1 MFANMTPGPIQSNEM
16 QAADVAS
23 FLKSVQMPTVQHFL
37 NASLEPTRAAIR
49 QTSPERDP
57 QQWVALH
64 LVLGTALRVRAPQ
77 MPLRERTQACVEAM
91 RAFECALAECCER
104 KTARQLRASRIGGIG
119 TNQFS
124 LQTSACSSGPDGVQM
139 VVDASRVSMAE
150 GIGMLESAIRVFQG
164 AAERA
169 DRRTALQEWIV
180 ARSNL
185 GCALTMLGQRT
196 QGMEGVACIEQA
208 IDVLRDAAAAC
219 DGEELLSERASVY
232 VNLSEA
238 FQALADRALPGE
250 RIRYVER
257 SLDWMAAALGF
268 FAPPE
273 YQWLLQVDR
282 ASFA

>member
-1 MFANMTPGPIQSNEM
+1 MSASMTRGLIQSNEM
-16 QAADVAS
+16 QAADVGS
-23 FLKSVQMPTVQHFL
+23 FLKSVQMPTVQHL
-37 NASLEPTRAAIR
+37 LSASLAPTRAAIR
-49 QTSPERDP
+49 ETSPERDP

-64 LVLGTALRVRAPQ
+64 MILGTALRVRAPQ
-77 MPLRERTQACVEAM
+77 MPLHERTETCIEAM

-104 KTARQLRASRIGGIG
+104 KTARQLRSSRIGGSP
-119 TNQFS
+119 FS
-124 LQTSACSSGPDGVQM
+124 LQMSACSSGPDGVQM
-139 VVDASRVSMAE
+139 VVDASRVSIAE
-150 GIGMLESAIRVFQG
+150 GIEMLENAIRVFQG
-164 AAERA
+164 AADRA
-169 DRRTALQEWIV
+169 DRRTAPQEWIV

-196 QGMEGVACIEQA
+196 QGMDGVTRIEQA

-219 DGEELLSERASVY
+219 TGEDLRSERASVY

-238 FQALADRALPGE
+238 FQALADRAMPSE

-268 FAPPE
+268 YAPQE

-282 ASFA
+282 AAFA